1 MVEFWDLYDID
12 KNKLERLHQRGLP
25 LNSGEY
31 HIVVE
36 IWVINSKHQILLTQR
51 SLDKTWG
58 GYWECTSGAV
68 TAGEDSLVGAKR
80 ELLEEIGL
88 EIIDAQMIFLG
99 SLIYRDWFTETY
111 LVKSD
116 VSLSNLTLQDEEVIN
131 AKWVDIYE
139 FKDMCSKEL
148 IVPHT
153 INRFN
158 FYKHK
163 MDFAKVNDNF

>member
-51 SLDKTWG
+51 SLDKIWG
-58 GYWECTSGAV
+58 GYWECTGGAV
-68 TAGEDSLVGAKR
+68 TAGEDSLIGAKR
-80 ELLEEIGL
+80 ELFEEIGL
-88 EIIDAQMIFLG
+88 EIIDDQVIFLG
-99 SLIYRDWFTETY
+99 SMIYRDWFTESY

-139 FKDMCSKEL
+139 FKDMCSKDL

-153 INRFN
+153 MNRFN
-158 FYKHK
+158 LYKDK
-163 MDFAKVNDNF
+163 MDLKLR